1 MTAGDIVEEGQTEQ
15 VFTEPR
21 HDYTRRL
28 LAAEPKGDPQPVEER
43 APIVLQASDPRV
55 WFPIQ
60 RGLLKRTVAHIK
72 AVDRVNVTVRARAP
86 AGVVGESGS
95 GQATLALALLRLQQR
110 PGRPAFLGPEVP
122 VHDRRN
128 HRPWPGNAARL
139 PGPLP
144 HP

>member
-43 APIVLQASDPRV
+43 APIVLQASDLRV

-72 AVDRVNVTVRARAP
+72 AVAGVNVKVRAGETV
-86 AGVVGESGS
+86 GVVGESGY
-95 GQATLALALLRLQQR
+95 GKTTLALALLRLLQCT
-110 PGRPAFLGPEVP
+110 G
-122 VHDRRN
+122 DRKST
-128 HRPWPGNAARL
+128 
-139 PGPLP
+139 PLNSS
-144 HP
+144 H